1 MGEITMSPGV
11 LLSASRTAVQEII
24 IRIKKEE
31 LVLNNTKYLGSKLV
45 Y

>member
-1 MGEITMSPGV
+1 MSTGV

-31 LVLNNTKYLGSKLV
+31 LVRNNPKYLGSKLV

>member
-1 MGEITMSPGV
+1 MSEGV
-11 LLSASRTAVQEII
+11 LLSASGTAVQEIII

-31 LVLNNTKYLGSKLV
+31 PVLNSTKNPGSKLV